1 MDIRLRPHH
10 GMCFQFYKG
19 KGYSKEFTENMDD
32 LLGRLSEN
40 NNMNITLTLSADSVC
55 GNCPNNIN
63 GICNTEKKVAGYDR
77 AVLEKCGF
85 REGQTIPY
93 GEFISTVK
101 SCILDKNLR
110 EEICGDC
117 SWNEICK

>member
-32 LLGRLSEN
+32 LLGKLSEN
-40 NNMNITLTLSADSVC
+40 NNTNITLTLSDDSVC
-55 GNCPNNIN
+55 GSCPNNIN
-63 GICNTEKKVAGYDR
+63 GICNTAEKVAGYDR

-85 REGQTIPY
+85 GEGQTIPY

-101 SCILDKNLR
+101 SSILDKNLK

>member
-40 NNMNITLTLSADSVC
+40 NNTNITLTLSADSVC
-55 GNCPNNIN
+55 GCCPNNIN
-63 GICNTEKKVAGYDR
+63 GICKTEKKVSGYDR

-85 REGQTIPY
+85 GEGQTIPY

-101 SCILDKNLR
+101 NIILDKNLR

>member
-1 MDIRLRPHH
+1 
-10 GMCFQFYKG
+10 
-19 KGYSKEFTENMDD
+19 MDD
-32 LLGRLSEN
+32 LLSRLN
-40 NNMNITLTLSADSVC
+40 GDKDLNITLTLSADSVC
-55 GNCPNNIN
+55 GSCPNNIN
-63 GICNTEKKVAGYDR
+63 GICNTAEKVAGYDR

-85 REGQTIPY
+85 REGQMIPY

-101 SCILDKNLR
+101 SSILDKNLR